1 MNDSPAVA
9 RAMWTLFEPIHA
21 VTYFAPEAREAFE
34 QAGLRGFWR
43 GYFAGRAAPLGAIDT
58 APVVASFFMFAPPMV
73 ARAVPDV
80 WSRADPQRV
89 LAARSAG
96 ATAALRRLLGGPD
109 SSDAGADSGGL
120 DGGGLDGGGLDGGG
134 LDGSGAAAPG
144 AVEETAA
151 LLESATDDLD
161 CAGRVLG
168 AANAALPRPTDPFA
182 LLWQLTTLLRE
193 HRGDGHVAALVATGV
208 TGCEA
213 VVWRAAL
220 DIPRATMQ
228 PSRGW
233 TDEQWQ
239 AAASR
244 LAERGWLDAEGA
256 PTAAGRARYAEVEAA
271 TDRIAEA
278 PWRRLGPAAVT
289 RLAALMRPLTLACA
303 AAMPYPN
310 PIGLPPPKAM
320 P

>member
-1 MNDSPAVA
+1 
-9 RAMWTLFEPIHA
+9 MWTLFEPIHA
-21 VTYFAPEAREAFE
+21 VTYFTPEAREAFE
-34 QAGLRGFWR
+34 EAGLRGFWR
-43 GYFAGRAAPLGAIDT
+43 GYFAGRAAPLGAIGT

-80 WSRADPQRV
+80 WSRADPQLV

-96 ATAALRRLLGGPD
+96 ASVALRRLLGGP
-109 SSDAGADSGGL
+109 A
-120 DGGGLDGGGLDGGG
+120 DGGGSGGSGSDGGGAAGP
-134 LDGSGAAAPG
+134 AAANG
-144 AVEETAA
+144 AVEEAA
-151 LLESATDDLD
+151 DLLESATEDLD

-168 AANAALPRPTDPFA
+168 AANAALPRPTDPYA
-182 LLWQLTTLLRE
+182 RLWQFTTLLRE
-193 HRGDGHVAALVATGV
+193 HRGDGHVAALVAAGV

-233 TDEQWQ
+233 TDGQWQ
-239 AAASR
+239 AATGR

-256 PTAAGRARYAEVEAA
+256 PTAAGRARYAEVEEA
-271 TDRIAEA
+271 TDLTAEA

-289 RLAALMRPLTLACA
+289 RLAAVMRPLTLACA

-310 PIGLPPPKAM
+310 PIGLPPPKKT